1 MYRRGV
7 SSLPP
12 LAKVNG
18 STGIN
23 FRTPTE
29 RNKKG
34 VRKFIPLV
42 LEKHAIQFQF
52 NVSHP
57 LMLFLCLILLAM
69 VDQRPAR
76 LFDIREKGW
85 LKYVSFLPANTW
97 VDPQHLPAFGTIF
110 EDFNATN

>member
-7 SSLPP
+7 SSLPPPP

-42 LEKHAIQFQF
+42 KAIEIELEVEIVIEA
-52 NVSHP
+52 
-57 LMLFLCLILLAM
+57 
-69 VDQRPAR
+69 
-76 LFDIREKGW
+76 ETKG
-85 LKYVSFLPANTW
+85 LKWHGVISSL
-97 VDPQHLPAFGTIF
+97 
-110 EDFNATN
+110 